1 MSKLLKCEQRFSEAD
16 TRFYMQQVVEA
27 VRYLHGRLIIHRD
40 LKLGNLFLDSNK
52 VIKIGDFGFATKLTY
67 PDERRKT
74 ICGTPNYIAPEILEG
89 KNGHSFE
96 VDIWS
101 TGVILYTLLVGKPPF
116 QSKDVLSTY
125 KRILMNSYDFP
136 PEMPISSDAKNLTHK
151 ILQVLYNKQ

>member
-1 MSKLLKCEQRFSEAD
+1 
-16 TRFYMQQVVEA
+16 MQQVVEA

-96 VDIWS
+96 VDVWS

-116 QSKDVLSTY
+116 ESKDGKSTY
-125 KRILMNSYDFP
+125 KRILSKTYAFP
-136 PEMPISSDAKNLTHK
+136 DHTYVGLDAKSLIRK
-151 ILQVLYNKQ
+151 ILQV